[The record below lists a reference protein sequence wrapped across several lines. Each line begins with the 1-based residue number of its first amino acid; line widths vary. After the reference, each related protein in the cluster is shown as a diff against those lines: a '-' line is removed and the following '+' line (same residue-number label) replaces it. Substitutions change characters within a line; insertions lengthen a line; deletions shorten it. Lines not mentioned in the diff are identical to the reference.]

1 MDGIRNAKSH
11 GVPLGRRTSLSS
23 KQVTALQAA
32 RQQGTLIPTL
42 MREFNVSKA
51 TIYRYLDGIAPL
63 HEALAEPQIP

>member
-1 MDGIRNAKSH
+1 
-11 GVPLGRRTSLSS
+11 VPLGRRKSLSS
-23 KQVTALQAA
+23 KQVTELQAA

-42 MREFNVSKA
+42 MREFKVSKA